1 MKPADITA
9 LLDEPACEHNSQ
21 ASGEEKVGCARL
33 KPGAT
38 AGGCSFDGAMI
49 TLFPIGDVAHVV
61 HGSIACTGSSWDGRG
76 SFSSGPSLYRI
87 GMTTDLTEQD
97 IIMGRGGKRLL
108 YGIKQIVNRYSPKAV
123 FVYQTCIPA
132 LIGDDVEAIC
142 QAAEDHLKLPV
153 IPVDSAGFYGTKNLG
168 NRIAGDTMIRRVIGG
183 LEPDPPPRFSNS
195 LTEKVHDVNLI
206 GEFNIAGE
214 FWQVLPLFDE
224 LGIRVLCTLAGD
236 ARFHEVQT
244 MHRAKVSML
253 VCSKALINV
262 ARLLEEQYKIPWFEG
277 SFYGIRAT
285 SQALRDFAR
294 LIGEPALID
303 RTEALIDREEAA
315 IRKKIAPYKARLM
328 GCKAVL
334 YTGGVKSWSVVS
346 ALQDLGMEV
355 VATGTRKSTK
365 QDKARIQE
373 LMGTEAIMIEEGRPD
388 LLLDLAEEHGA
399 DLLIA
404 GGRNMFTAL
413 KGRLPFLDIN
423 QEREHAYAGYSG
435 IETLAQ
441 QLINTIFSPIWP
453 LIHTAS
459 PWNSNG
465 QRST

>member
-1 MKPADITA
+1 MKQADIAA
-9 LLDEPACEHNSQ
+9 LLDEPACEHNTHEPGQ
-21 ASGEEKVGCARL
+21 EKTGCARL

-49 TLFPIGDVAHVV
+49 TLFPIGDVAHIV
-61 HGSIACTGSSWDGRG
+61 HGSIACAGSSWDGRG
-76 SFSSGPSLYRI
+76 SLSSGPALYRM

-97 IIMGRGGKRLL
+97 IIMGRGEKRLL
-108 YGIKQIVNRYSPKAV
+108 HGIKQIINRYTPKAV

-132 LIGDDVEAIC
+132 LIGDDLEAIC
-142 QAAEDHLKLPV
+142 QAAEEHFNLPI

-168 NRIAGDTMIRRVIGG
+168 NRIAGETMFRRVIGSR
-183 LEPDPPPRFSNS
+183 EPEPAPEFADLAGSR
-195 LTEKVHDVNLI
+195 VHDVNLI

-214 FWQVLPLFDE
+214 FWHVLPLLDE

-236 ARFHEVQT
+236 ARFQEVQT
-244 MHRAKVSML
+244 MHRAKATML

-262 ARLLEEQYKIPWFEG
+262 ARLLQENYNIPWFEG
-277 SFYGIRAT
+277 SFYGIRDT

-294 LIGEPALID
+294 LIDDSDLTD
-303 RTEALIDREEAA
+303 RTEKLIQREEEKAYQA
-315 IRKKIAPYKARLM
+315 IAPYKSRLK

-346 ALQDLGMEV
+346 ALQDLGVEV
-355 VATGTRKSTK
+355 VATGTRKSTQ
-365 QDKARIQE
+365 QDKARIKA
-373 LMGTEAIMIEEGRPD
+373 LMGEEAIMIEEGRAD
-388 LLLDLAEEHGA
+388 LLLEIAEKQGA

-423 QEREHAYAGYSG
+423 QEREHAYAGYAG
-435 IETLAQ
+435 METLGQ
-441 QLINTIFSPIWP
+441 QLINTIFSPIWSQVRQP
-453 LIHTAS
+453 A
-459 PWNSNG
+459 PWDSNG
-465 QRST
+465 TRSV